1 MKKKIIP
8 IVLVLIIGSGIFL
21 WYRARE
27 NGLVLK
33 GEVEGTTYS
42 QIAEVPGK
50 IVEMKIALGSPVR
63 AGDLIARI
71 DNTDQKYALEQLQ
84 INLEK
89 GQLSLNS
96 LRDDIKHLQSV
107 LKAGGVTQNE
117 LDKTI
122 LQKTI
127 TEADIREMESQI
139 RQMQDTLK
147 KFEIKASC
155 DGIVISLNYNL
166 GSMVNPGYN
175 IADISAANEKYV
187 VCYVPVDTS
196 EQISYNDSF
205 FVRANK
211 KECRGEVRFIDVK
224 SQYTPKDM
232 QTSANKNKVSV
243 KVKLLL
249 PPETDFKPGS
259 FVDVVIKQ

>member
-1 MKKKIIP
+1 
-8 IVLVLIIGSGIFL
+8 
-21 WYRARE
+21 
-27 NGLVLK
+27 
-33 GEVEGTTYS
+33 
-42 QIAEVPGK
+42 
-50 IVEMKIALGSPVR
+50 
-63 AGDLIARI
+63 
-71 DNTDQKYALEQLQ
+71 
-84 INLEK
+84 
-89 GQLSLNS
+89 
-96 LRDDIKHLQSV
+96 
-107 LKAGGVTQNE
+107 
-117 LDKTI
+117 
-122 LQKTI
+122 TI